1 MKIHSLVIM
10 LFILF
15 QTTLAFTYNLPSS
28 LHPKLTSH
36 NPNYFSYVI
45 PTGNNVLTD
54 DPHLE
59 FLLSIQYPIHTFNA
73 SSEIFFSYDGLYDFY
88 IVSDSIYESAPVF
101 SRRQNPGISYRFQH
115 AKKGEIQL
123 GYYHESNGQT
133 LDASDGKDAFDELVS
148 KTSREYALTQVSRGW
163 DYLSF
168 TFKSAE
174 LALNETQ
181 NMKQRISLNF
191 RKYLPKQAFRTDRED
206 DLFWRENP
214 NLTTIKNYDG
224 LRFSYELLSMRET
237 LLNFSAGLE
246 LKPGI
251 ADADSL
257 KNLTGR
263 ITLTKQ
269 IEGIPF
275 SLFYFDGYGKELST
289 YHLRTQYAGI
299 GLEFR

>member
-1 MKIHSLVIM
+1 
-10 LFILF
+10 
-15 QTTLAFTYNLPSS
+15 
-28 LHPKLTSH
+28 
-36 NPNYFSYVI
+36 
-45 PTGNNVLTD
+45 
-54 DPHLE
+54 
-59 FLLSIQYPIHTFNA
+59 
-73 SSEIFFSYDGLYDFY
+73 
-88 IVSDSIYESAPVF
+88 
-101 SRRQNPGISYRFQH
+101 
-115 AKKGEIQL
+115 
-123 GYYHESNGQT
+123 
-133 LDASDGKDAFDELVS
+133 
-148 KTSREYALTQVSRGW
+148 
-163 DYLSF
+163 
-168 TFKSAE
+168 
-174 LALNETQ
+174 
-181 NMKQRISLNF
+181 MKQRISLNF

-237 LLNFSAGLE
+237 LLNFSARLE
-246 LKPGI
+246 LKTGI